1 MVDRYRP
8 RESASIRDVAR
19 RANVSAATASRSLRA
34 RSNVAPNT
42 RDRVLAAA
50 RDLGY
55 SLPRGGDLPPLI
67 GVLARFPNQWYF
79 AEAITALERSLGEGD
94 RWVALHNMGDP
105 AGRRRFF
112 ERVLPLGHLDG
123 IAVISTS
130 FDALERR
137 ALDRLQIPLVV
148 VGGHLPGYPTVGIDE
163 EEAARTATQHLIGL
177 GHRDIG
183 MLSFEPADPVGDETT
198 TMARAQGFRAALAD
212 GGLEANPDWVVV
224 AEGSRM
230 SGGFRAAER
239 LLSQPKLPTAV
250 FAMSDELAIGALR
263 AVRRAGLTVP
273 GHLSLVG
280 FDDHEMA
287 EFVDLT
293 TIHQSVPEQAATV
306 ARMLLKAT
314 DQRGS
319 EAVTHRVPVR
329 LVVRGTTGPPG

>member
-1 MVDRYRP
+1 MVDHHRP
-8 RESASIRDVAR
+8 PHSASIRDVAR

-34 RSNVAPNT
+34 RSNVAPDT

-55 SLPRGGDLPPLI
+55 SLPRGGDQPSLI
-67 GVLARFPNQWYF
+67 GVLARFPSQWYF
-79 AEAITALERSLGEGD
+79 AQAITALEQAFGESD
-94 RWVALHNMGDP
+94 HRVALHNMGDP

-112 ERVLPLGHLDG
+112 ERVLPLGQLDG

-130 FDALERR
+130 FDPLERR
-137 ALDRLQIPLVV
+137 ALDRLQTPIVV

-183 MLSFEPADPVGDETT
+183 MLSFESEDPVGYET
-198 TMARAQGFRAALAD
+198 TMARDRGFRAALAD
-212 GGLEANPDWVVV
+212 GGLAANPDWVVV
-224 AEGSRM
+224 ADGSRM

-239 LLSQPKLPTAV
+239 LLSLPKLPTAV

-293 TIHQSVPEQAATV
+293 TIRQPVPEQATAA
-306 ARMLLKAT
+306 ARLLLEAR
-314 DQRGS
+314 DRQQS
-319 EAVTHRVPVR
+319 EAVAHRVPVR